1 MYLALLHLAFK
12 QPLCHSQLATLN
24 VFVSVFESGSRV
36 GYIPPSLNMQFPLHL
51 LAPALNLFF
60 YFYFLT
66 TTKATMIAITT
77 HETHS
82 PALNLDMT

>member
-12 QPLCHSQLATLN
+12 HPLCHSQLATLN

-60 YFYFLT
+60 YFLT
-66 TTKATMIAITT
+66 TTKVTMIAIIK